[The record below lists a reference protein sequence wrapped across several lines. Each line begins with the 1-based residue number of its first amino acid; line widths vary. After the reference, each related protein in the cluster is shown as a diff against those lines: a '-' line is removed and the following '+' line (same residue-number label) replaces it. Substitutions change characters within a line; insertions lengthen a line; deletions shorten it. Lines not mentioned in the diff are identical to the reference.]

1 MVASKALAAA
11 RKLRSAP
18 TGDESA
24 DSTRDRILDAA
35 ERQFATH
42 AIEEVTLRDVTSAAG
57 VNLAAVHYHFGS
69 RDDLLRAILV
79 RRMTPLLEERK
90 RRLSFLPR
98 EGTVHEK
105 IEHIVRAFIEPSME
119 YDCSNDNYLVHR
131 LITRLAIYEERDP
144 IDLFQFT
151 LADTHAKFLDALTG
165 VLPDLDRERLGYRFE
180 FMLGL
185 LSHATALRA
194 RLIGADHEIHGIATP
209 DRLLLELIASTIAV
223 FCPA

>member
-1 MVASKALAAA
+1 MVASKALAA

-18 TGDESA
+18 AGEESP

-35 ERQFATH
+35 ERLFAAH
-42 AIEEVTLRDVTSAAG
+42 SIEEVTLRDVTSAAS

-90 RRLSFLPR
+90 RRLSLLPR
-98 EGTVHEK
+98 DGAK
-105 IEHIVRAFIEPSME
+105 RKRIEHIVRAFIEPSLE

-151 LADTHAKFLDALTG
+151 LAETHAKFLDALAS
-165 VLPDLDRERLGYRFE
+165 VLPDIGREPLGYRFE

-194 RLIGADHEIHGIATP
+194 RLIGADREIHGIAAP
-209 DRLLLELIASTIAV
+209 DRLPPELIDSAV
-223 FCPA
+223 AIFCAP